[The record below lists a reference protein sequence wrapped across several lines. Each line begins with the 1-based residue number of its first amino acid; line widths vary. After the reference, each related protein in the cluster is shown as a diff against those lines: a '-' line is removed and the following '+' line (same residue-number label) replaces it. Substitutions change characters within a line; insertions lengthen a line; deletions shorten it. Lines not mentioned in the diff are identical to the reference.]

1 MPIDPLYLVYGAIF
15 LTVFFLVE
23 GLYYFLGR
31 GATGR
36 KNVNRRMRMLADD
49 ADTKNVLASLR
60 RAEENRWEHLGVLGI
75 ALFRLD
81 RMVTQSGL
89 AIDLKKMLL
98 IMAGVGVALFFGL
111 VVLAARSPVVPFGLS
126 TLLLAALVAL
136 VMGVIGPIAY
146 LAVLKTSRLKKFG
159 EQLPDALD
167 MMVRSLR
174 AGHPVNIAMGMVATQ
189 TADPMGTEIGIAVD
203 EMTYGLELRE
213 ALANVS
219 DRVDLPDF
227 NYVVVAISI
236 QHDTG
241 GNLAEVLG
249 GLAAVIRS
257 RFRMFKKVRA
267 LSAEG
272 KFSAKMLSALPFAFA
287 AMVYSTRP
295 NYYLDVLDDPLF
307 FKVMGGAVVLQI
319 LGMII
324 MRKLINFKI

>member
-1 MPIDPLYLVYGAIF
+1 MPIEPIYIVYGAIF

-31 GATGR
+31 GASGR
-36 KNVNRRMRMLADD
+36 KNVNRRMQLLADD
-49 ADTKNVLASLR
+49 ADTKKVLASLR
-60 RAEENRWEHLGVLGI
+60 RSEDNRWEHLGLPGV
-75 ALFRLD
+75 ALYRLD

-89 AIDLKKMLL
+89 GTDLKKVLMM
-98 IMAGVGVALFFGL
+98 MAAVAVALFLGL
-111 VVLAARSPVVPFGLS
+111 LVLAARSPMIPFGLP
-126 TLLLAALVAL
+126 TILLALLVSMIL
-136 VMGVIGPIAY
+136 GVMGPVAY
-146 LAVLKTSRLKKFG
+146 LAFRKSRRLKQFA

-174 AGHPVNIAMGMVATQ
+174 AGHPVNIAMGMVAKQ
-189 TADPMGTEIGIAVD
+189 MPDPIGTEIGIAVD

-249 GLAAVIRS
+249 GLSAVIRS
-257 RFRMFKKVRA
+257 RFRMFQKVHA

-272 KFSAKMLSALPFAFA
+272 RFSAKMLSALPLAFA
-287 AMVYSTRP
+287 VMTYSARP
-295 NYYLDVLDDPLF
+295 HYYLDVIEDPMF
-307 FKVMGGAVVLQI
+307 FKIMGGAVVLQI
-319 LGMII
+319 IGWII

>member
-1 MPIDPLYLVYGAIF
+1 MPIEPIYIVYGAIF

-31 GATGR
+31 GASGR
-36 KNVNRRMRMLADD
+36 KNVNRRMQLLADD
-49 ADTKNVLASLR
+49 ADTKKVLASLR
-60 RAEENRWEHLGVLGI
+60 RSEDNRWEHLGLPGV
-75 ALFRLD
+75 ALNRLD

-89 AIDLKKMLL
+89 GTDLKKVLL
-98 IMAGVGVALFFGL
+98 MMAAVAVALFLGL
-111 VVLAARSPVVPFGLS
+111 LVLAARSPMIPFGLP
-126 TLLLAALVAL
+126 TILLAVLL
-136 VMGVIGPIAY
+136 SMILGVMGPVAY
-146 LAVLKTSRLKKFG
+146 LAFRKARRLKQFA

-174 AGHPVNIAMGMVATQ
+174 AGHPVNIAMGMVAKQ
-189 TADPMGTEIGIAVD
+189 MPDPMGTEIGIAVD

-257 RFRMFKKVRA
+257 RFRMFQKVHA

-272 KFSAKMLSALPFAFA
+272 RFSAKMLSALPLAFA
-287 AMVYSTRP
+287 VMTYSARP
-295 NYYLDVLDDPLF
+295 HYYLDVIEDPMF
-307 FKVMGGAVVLQI
+307 FKIMGGAVVLQI
-319 LGMII
+319 IGGII

>member
-1 MPIDPLYLVYGAIF
+1 MPIEPIYIVYGAIF

-31 GATGR
+31 GASGR
-36 KNVNRRMRMLADD
+36 KNVNRRMQLLADD
-49 ADTKNVLASLR
+49 ADTKKVLASLR
-60 RAEENRWEHLGVLGI
+60 RSEDNRWEHLGLPGV
-75 ALFRLD
+75 ALYRLD

-89 AIDLKKMLL
+89 GTDLKKVLMM
-98 IMAGVGVALFFGL
+98 MAVVAVALFLGL
-111 VVLAARSPVVPFGLS
+111 LVLAARSPMIPFGLP
-126 TLLLAALVAL
+126 TILLALLLSMILG
-136 VMGVIGPIAY
+136 VMGPVAY
-146 LAVLKTSRLKKFG
+146 LAFRKSRRLKQFA

-174 AGHPVNIAMGMVATQ
+174 AGHPVNIAMGMVAKQ
-189 TADPMGTEIGIAVD
+189 MPDPMGTEIGIAVD

-257 RFRMFKKVRA
+257 RFRMFKKVHA

-272 KFSAKMLSALPFAFA
+272 RFSAKMLSALPFAFA
-287 AMVYSTRP
+287 VMTYSARP
-295 NYYLDVLDDPLF
+295 HYYLDVIEDPLF

-319 LGMII
+319 IGGII

>member
-1 MPIDPLYLVYGAIF
+1 MPIEPIYIVYGAIF

-31 GATGR
+31 GASGR
-36 KNVNRRMRMLADD
+36 KNVNRRMQLLADD
-49 ADTKNVLASLR
+49 ADTKKVLASLR
-60 RAEENRWEHLGVLGI
+60 RSEDNRWEHLGLPGV
-75 ALFRLD
+75 ALYRLD

-89 AIDLKKMLL
+89 GTDLKKVLMM
-98 IMAGVGVALFFGL
+98 MAAVAVALFLGL
-111 VVLAARSPVVPFGLS
+111 LVLAARSPMIPFGLP
-126 TLLLAALVAL
+126 TILLALLVSMIL
-136 VMGVIGPIAY
+136 GVMGPVAY
-146 LAVLKTSRLKKFG
+146 LAFRKSRRLKQFA

-174 AGHPVNIAMGMVATQ
+174 AGHPVNIAMGMVAKQ
-189 TADPMGTEIGIAVD
+189 MPDPIGTEIGIAVD

-257 RFRMFKKVRA
+257 RFRMFQKVHA

-272 KFSAKMLSALPFAFA
+272 RFSAKMLSALPLAFA
-287 AMVYSTRP
+287 VMTYSARP
-295 NYYLDVLDDPLF
+295 HYYLDVIEDPMF
-307 FKVMGGAVVLQI
+307 FKIMGGAVVLQI
-319 LGMII
+319 IGGII